1 MILFTLLGI
10 AVAATLFGLVKF
22 LYYYMNDW
30 NFLKTC
36 KKAKGTILRWV
47 PTSSSSQSYK
57 LSWWSSASDW
67 SPVIE
72 YYDYDA
78 GAVQQHEAILPRSCK
93 LNQHDNHKGVEIE
106 YKGRTIRVSDKRFV
120 SEGSYSGSMYALLA
134 IISFAMCI
142 LCIILILL

>member
-1 MILFTLLGI
+1 MIFAILLGI

-36 KKAKGTILRWV
+36 SKAKGTILRWV

-78 GAVQQHEAILPRSCK
+78 GAVQQHEAILPRGCK
-93 LNQHDNHKGVEIE
+93 LSQYDNPKGVEIE

-120 SEGSYSGSMYALLA
+120 SAGSYDGSMYA
-134 IISFAMCI
+134 IIAMCSFA
-142 LCIILILL
+142 LCIVCIVLLLL